1 MIKNFLKNHKIHTK
15 IVPFF
20 DLFFLFRPIGF
31 FVVWVM
37 LCIGMY
43 LASFFPSSFF
53 RENEL
58 FITNINF
65 QTVLLFL
72 GMSLLSSAICIIN
85 QIADKKSDGINKKL
99 FLLNS
104 KFSIEF
110 AAKTKNILLVI
121 SFFIFLFLNWTI
133 LFVAFLIFIFSGYLY
148 NQKPYELKKK
158 PFLGLLCNII
168 LGFLLSYVGFIHLVP
183 FNFDFSLKFA
193 TLLLPYLIS
202 FSAVCILSDI
212 PDIKGDKEDGRNSF
226 VVYFGRKRTII
237 LSTFL
242 VFLSLI
248 LAILLEDP
256 LSSTSII
263 VSFPFFLYA
272 LIRGLH
278 KDVIRA
284 IRYPIA
290 ILNLFSMV
298 IYPYLFLGILFIFY
312 FSKYYYWHRFNLHY
326 PTMLVDD

>member
-85 QIADKKSDGINKKL
+85 QIADKKSDEINKKL

-104 KFSIEF
+104 KFSKEF
-110 AAKTKNILLVI
+110 AVKT
-121 SFFIFLFLNWTI
+121 
-133 LFVAFLIFIFSGYLY
+133 
-148 NQKPYELKKK
+148 
-158 PFLGLLCNII
+158 
-168 LGFLLSYVGFIHLVP
+168 
-183 FNFDFSLKFA
+183 
-193 TLLLPYLIS
+193 
-202 FSAVCILSDI
+202 
-212 PDIKGDKEDGRNSF
+212 
-226 VVYFGRKRTII
+226 
-237 LSTFL
+237 
-242 VFLSLI
+242 
-248 LAILLEDP
+248 
-256 LSSTSII
+256 
-263 VSFPFFLYA
+263 
-272 LIRGLH
+272 
-278 KDVIRA
+278 
-284 IRYPIA
+284 
-290 ILNLFSMV
+290 
-298 IYPYLFLGILFIFY
+298 
-312 FSKYYYWHRFNLHY
+312 
-326 PTMLVDD
+326 